1 MIEHY
6 NIRSVVSSRAGQA
19 SFHLVADQYLR
30 VEFRSMASNQTIGR
44 FAYEGD
50 VIVTCYSGAFR
61 LQAGSET
68 TSLVELDQAVVPRG
82 PTVGIT
88 CDVAGSIQLIWVPP
102 NAPVKQ
108 EGQAR

>member
-30 VEFRSMASNQTIGR
+30 VEFRNMASDQTIGP

-50 VIVTCYSGAFR
+50 VIMTCYSGAFR
-61 LQAGSET
+61 IQADAET
-68 TSLVELDQAVVPRG
+68 TTLVELDQAVVPRG
-82 PTVGIT
+82 PTVRIT

-102 NAPVKQ
+102 NASVTQ
-108 EGQAR
+108 EDKTL